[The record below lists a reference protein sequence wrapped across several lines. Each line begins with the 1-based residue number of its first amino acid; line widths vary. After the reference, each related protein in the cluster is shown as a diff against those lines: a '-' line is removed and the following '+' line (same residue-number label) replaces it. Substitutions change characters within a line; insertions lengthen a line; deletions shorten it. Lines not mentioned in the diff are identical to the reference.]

1 MKWRSRWPW
10 ELLDGFLCLP
20 PGQPYSQSKKA
31 IKKKL
36 HFCVFYFCPM
46 FKMFRK
52 EEKSFH
58 RGDFYRSSRGFPC
71 HTLAP
76 PNKKPTAVLAQEFC
90 SSICSSFDLFACK
103 INARHEP
110 TSNFY
115 FDAQFLNKQISQFL
129 TFQTISLTNEC
140 IIRIPED
147 SAGNLVTCAKIYDK
161 KRNQFFL
168 TTVLL
173 AYYF

>member
-1 MKWRSRWPW
+1 MAFSVSLQGNLIPNPKR
-10 ELLDGFLCLP
+10 
-20 PGQPYSQSKKA
+20 QSKRNSIFVCFTFGQCSKCLEKR
-31 IKKKL
+31 KK
-36 HFCVFYFCPM
+36 VFIEGVFIDRP
-46 FKMFRK
+46 
-52 EEKSFH
+52 
-58 RGDFYRSSRGFPC
+58 GVFPR

-76 PNKKPTAVLAQEFC
+76 PNKQPTAVLAQEFC
-90 SSICSSFDLFACK
+90 SSICSSFDLFPCK